1 MVDALVTNA
10 QPDEALTLVQEIAED
25 AAKRDILNTVVY
37 STLLKGFAQ
46 SRQPGKVQKVFE
58 EMQETGIAC
67 NTVSYNTMIDA
78 NARTGRMDRCDEL
91 FQQMQVSL
99 LLAFLISFNPSC
111 TKSL

>member
-1 MVDALVTNA
+1 
-10 QPDEALTLVQEIAED
+10 
-25 AAKRDILNTVVY
+25 
-37 STLLKGFAQ
+37 
-46 SRQPGKVQKVFE
+46 
-58 EMQETGIAC
+58 MQETGIAC

-111 TKSL
+111 TVNI